1 MVICVFS
8 TSSAILN
15 RLVHDGIRAAFREI
29 NLAGGVR
36 GQNLSFISLDD
47 GYNPTRSLQNTLA
60 LLQNYSL
67 VGILSPSGS
76 CVAIS
81 ARVELIA
88 SHPDRLPD
96 LARSNSMSTWLPVA
110 KNYSMPVYFMNSGNS
125 IFRTPFDRSIVH
137 LQVGNNDEVMAH
149 IHYALKV
156 LLHRR
161 IAIVYQ
167 DDLFGGG
174 CFGNAVAALNHVG
187 LAPWAVGKYPSNAQ
201 NVTAVIEALLPVG
214 TKPPQS
220 VVMCGLARQ
229 ASLTISGFRAR
240 SPAPTAFFLI
250 SGATIQEMQAYL
262 GPTGNFAN
270 IYFTSSA
277 PNPHDTSNPLILRV
291 RQALAAY
298 NASLT
303 MPLHGHVLGY
313 TAGRLLHQ
321 ALQRI
326 DMSVP
331 ITPTALNDIFMATSM
346 FNVDGL
352 QIGPYLD
359 HGTTA
364 CSQGLRTVWM
374 AQLTATSWIG
384 LPRGTFSWT
393 GCLADP
399 SSLSLPILWGTLLSQ
414 QDMVEHAF
422 QQGVRAAFQ
431 SGVRGTDV
439 QLVTID
445 AATDSAWV
453 GGDQLTGLVG
463 VTRALVSEPAL
474 ALSKLVDALG
484 GRPVVGVLSGDAAF
498 YSNDSHRALLPQRAP
513 YMTELYAVLQTVLDM
528 GLARVGVLCYADMAA
543 TRACDDAVMAL
554 DDMKMRPAFVASV
567 RASDLAWSTMS
578 QLLASVPQFDDEAF
592 NLPAQAIVFVGRD
605 ADVLRYLLEVSARH
619 GFAHVVWA
627 VASYMDA
634 SIADPRL
641 IRSNVIPPRLA
652 HYRGFYIALDAA
664 GVVTNST
671 NAAVNTAAVQG
682 FLTGSMIILTSNNL
696 ASPYSGP
703 DFIRSIYFTTRI
715 TAHEVEIGPF
725 TDPSECEESRM
736 CQTCRHGQSTVFV
749 TTFNSS
755 TVSHRFPGC
764 GPTPSA
770 QSRSWPST
778 CSIRSRYDV
787 ELIRGIDRGMRVS
800 AVGTVVSLGVLFVAI
815 AVVLASA
822 HMTLWNRPRQIMV
835 DRSTVILVRPSM
847 SNYIALLS
855 VVMDA
860 VELSSL
866 FLPWQIPW
874 ISSLFGGATGL
885 YQSTGAQIASIIA
898 ALVWIAFAVTF
909 LRRSLLHWF
918 QRHAPLLLVLG
929 ANLLPLIGNIGLL
942 PVVSGL
948 SAPFRISCTT
958 NACYV
963 TGDCSGSAWTLAH
976 WGKIAAAG
984 FSLLVYLPLN
994 IYFSSLWQKLQEDL
1008 DVFVRTWLNVGQN
1021 VVKVLLCLLAALLP
1035 RFIFPVLVFNLVAT
1049 VLLIAMVARGNP
1061 TRIPWYPIMKL
1072 CSLAAALGTAVIA
1085 LVTHVLN
1092 VTDPLIPTAALAI
1105 QWIATL
1111 SAGAIA
1117 FRRRFARIF
1126 LPTPRRRDKIS
1137 MLAKLFRA
1145 GRRSQSSSAPQHMS
1159 ESGEH
1164 CPSAL
1169 PKIWKRTVTQWLV
1182 DLESRRLLT
1191 AADLTWLLLDLDLPA
1206 ASFVH
1211 GIAVTAQGDPDKFT
1225 DLLLHQPML
1234 HLVRSRMLARDLVP
1248 GRTGTSH
1255 RRASRGHEVSATE
1268 KGDPAAVVT
1277 STAVLPA
1284 GVPTVLVS
1292 AAMAMNAGIREESE
1306 APLPALDAGSV
1317 PRPEGTAGGV
1327 PLRVGNVAML
1337 EGSKLVGNL
1346 SALTAAVPSENA
1358 TRDGGAMSDLG
1369 SVTVAP
1375 ATTVAAESRMGSL
1388 LPTASDRKL
1397 GPDSSPSTSSSR
1409 EHRSE
1414 SVGADQ
1420 FDASMPPV
1428 LAEADASPPSDA
1440 HPTDAAAP
1448 TDMSLALPVL
1458 SPEPGSA
1465 RLSTES
1471 IDASC
1476 NAEPTLRTGLRHAS
1490 RSMPMLFHSNDA
1502 LSGHTTA
1509 AADCA
1514 ASADVQH
1521 AATLPP
1527 QTIVRAES
1535 APDSP
1540 SSSDQSLDPATATR
1554 AAPQNPSVDAQ
1565 TLQLMR
1571 QAATEVVARTTV
1583 PRVAGSPLA
1592 VPVHDSLTVGG
1603 SASSPGAPRV
1613 PGTALPL
1620 ATIRNRSRSM
1630 AKSITL
1636 TDVPQTPPSLPRS
1649 VAESPGRGTPSRPS
1663 RSPSVFSSI
1672 AAVVIPTQESG
1683 KGIGRRSSGGSGP
1696 VRSGSTS
1703 RARPGSDRE
1712 IDAPPPA
1719 GTEETAP
1726 EPHGPRARSISAFA
1740 PPRPAAEL
1748 AKLAMRVRSKSS
1760 AVSRSQAALAESKA
1774 AAAVGI
1780 RAVRPRKLSGSMP
1793 LAQNRKSGGP
1803 PPPPG
1808 KDAAAKSTSAM
1819 PMPVSD
1825 SPEAS
1830 STPASGRSRGV
1841 SRASLGVADARER
1854 TPAPSI
1860 PNVVLT
1866 DMDSNPDVSTE
1877 PVVTVSAP
1885 RRTVAWSDAPPQ
1897 AAGPKIRITVGGD
1910 DVEDD
1915 ERDDEFGGMHGRDRE
1930 VTVDDEDEDDWQ
1942 VQPQRDRYYDPEE
1955 DDEVPTAPLRVPLK
1969 GSMGALATG
1978 GPPLPLARIVSRSRT
1993 ALTDS
1998 GGAGPADLLASA
2010 RNLFLGASNSG
2021 SGGVAAASGDD
2032 AANGDYLNYLLTRKF
2047 SSANFIMRMESK
2059 DVVWDTGAPQA
2070 KFVGPF
2076 LLGSVIGKGAYGKV
2090 KDGLCSETLQP
2101 VAIKIVAHKRLR
2113 KITNGV
2119 ESVTREIATLKRLRG
2134 HPNVVRLLEVYA
2146 KAEDPDGNVDWMPW
2160 SEHLE
2165 QAGEY
2170 KTLKRYLIFEYCH
2183 GNVQGL
2189 LDSAPGGKLP
2199 LHQVQDYTKQLIEGL
2214 TYLCAR
2220 HVIHRDIKPANLL
2233 LTVDGLLKVSDFGVA
2248 EVLSPYDGFDA
2259 CQNFA
2264 GTHHYMSPEVAAGDL
2279 HPSGEKVDVWAA
2291 GVTVYNMA
2299 FGRFPFDDQ
2308 GGKADDYGPAAQVM
2322 GLYERIQAAKLT
2334 FPEET
2339 HDELVRL
2346 LEGMLEKDPAPR
2358 WTLAQI
2364 RRAPFLTMVPTDLAT
2379 DDYVPLP
2386 TLTADAAVVHAAAT
2400 LGRQRGLLSPS
2411 RPTTPS
2417 SMGTT
2422 SSRPGSSLARP
2433 STDDDDSEAD
2443 RTRVPYS
2450 LFPVLEPL
2458 FPDLADL
2465 TPLPG
2470 RNASAVQLDVPMA
2483 GSRASSAN
2491 ASSAAS
2497 SARGSYAEGLASA
2510 ETVVGVIKD
2519 RDVGGGSGVMASVTA
2534 RIGFRL
2540 GFFGR

>member
-1 MVICVFS
+1 MNGFI
-8 TSSAILN
+8 
-15 RLVHDGIRAAFREI
+15 HDGIRAAFREI
-29 NLAGGVR
+29 NVAGGVR
-36 GQNLSFISLDD
+36 GQNLTFITLDD
-47 GYNPTRSLQNTLA
+47 GYNATRSLQNTLT
-60 LLQNYSL
+60 LLRNYSL
-67 VGILSPSGS
+67 VGILSPSG
-76 CVAIS
+76 
-81 ARVELIA
+81 
-88 SHPDRLPD
+88 
-96 LARSNSMSTWLPVA
+96 SNSMSTWLPVA

-137 LQVGNNDEVMAH
+137 LQGGNNDEVMAH
-149 IHYALKV
+149 LYYALKM

-201 NVTAVIEALLPVG
+201 NVTEVLDALLPVG

-240 SPAPTAFFLI
+240 SSASTAFFLI
-250 SGATIQEMQAYL
+250 SAATIHEMQANL

-277 PNPHDTSNPLILRV
+277 PNPHDTSNPLMV
-291 RQALAAY
+291 RQALVAY
-298 NASLT
+298 NESLT
-303 MPLHGHVLGY
+303 LPLHGHVLGY

-326 DMSVP
+326 DMSMP
-331 ITPTALNDIFMATSM
+331 ITATALNDIFMSTSM

-352 QIGPYLD
+352 QIGPYSD
-359 HGTTA
+359 SGATA
-364 CSQGLRTVWM
+364 CNQGLRTVWM

-414 QDMVEHAF
+414 QDMVELAF

-439 QLVTID
+439 QLLAVD
-445 AATDSAWV
+445 AAADPAWADE
-453 GGDQLTGLVG
+453 DQLTGLVG
-463 VTRALVSEPAL
+463 VTRAMILEPT
-474 ALSKLVDALG
+474 LSLPKLVDALG
-484 GRPVVGVLSGDAAF
+484 GRPVVGVLSGDTAF
-498 YSNDSHRALLPQRAP
+498 YSNDSHRALLPQRAS
-513 YMTELYAVLQTVLDM
+513 YLTEFYAVLQTVLDM
-528 GLARVGVLCYADMAA
+528 GLARIGVLCYADLAA
-543 TRACDDAVMAL
+543 TRACGDAVTAL
-554 DDMKMRPAFVASV
+554 ADMKMRPAFVASIL
-567 RASDLAWSTMS
+567 ASDLAWPTMA
-578 QLLASVPQFDDEAF
+578 QLLALTPHFDDESA
-592 NLPAQAIVFVGRD
+592 NMPAQVVVFVGRD
-605 ADVLRYLLEVSARH
+605 GDVLQYLLDVSGRH

-634 SIADPRL
+634 SITDPRL
-641 IRSNVIPPRLA
+641 IRSSVVPPRSA
-652 HYRGFYIALDAA
+652 QYRGFYIALDAA
-664 GVVTNST
+664 GVVTNSSS
-671 NAAVNTAAVQG
+671 AAVNAAAVQG

-696 ASPYSGP
+696 ASPYSGT

-725 TDPSECEESRM
+725 TDASDCEESRA

-749 TTFNSS
+749 IVFNSS

-764 GPTPSA
+764 GPTLSA
-770 QSRSWPST
+770 QSRTWPST
-778 CSIRSRYDV
+778 CSIRSRYGV
-787 ELIRGIDRGMRVS
+787 ELIRGIDRGVRAN
-800 AVGTVVSLGVLFVAI
+800 AVGTVVSLGVLLVAMI
-815 AVVLASA
+815 VVLASA
-822 HMTLWNRPRQIMV
+822 HLALWNRSRKIIV
-835 DRSTVILVRPSM
+835 DRSTIILVRPSM
-847 SNYIALLS
+847 ANYIALLS

-874 ISSLFGGATGL
+874 VSTLYGGAMGL

-898 ALVWIAFAVTF
+898 ALIWIAFAVIF

-918 QRHAPLLLVLG
+918 QRQAPLLLVFG
-929 ANLLPLIGNIGLL
+929 AHLLPLIGNIGLL

-958 NACYV
+958 NECYV
-963 TGDCSGSAWTLAH
+963 TGDCIESAWTLVH
-976 WGKIAAAG
+976 WVKIVVAG
-984 FSLLVYLPLN
+984 FCLLVYLPLN

-1021 VVKVLLCLLAALLP
+1021 AVKVLLCLLAALLP
-1035 RFIFPVLVFNLVAT
+1035 RFIFPVLVLNLVAT
-1049 VLLIAMVARGNP
+1049 LLLIAMVARGNP

-1085 LVTHVLN
+1085 LVTYVLN
-1092 VTDPLIPTAALAI
+1092 VSDPIIPTAVLAI

-1137 MLAKLFRA
+1137 MLAKLFRV
-1145 GRRSQSSSAPQHMS
+1145 GRRSSTPQNMS

-1164 CPSAL
+1164 VGSAL
-1169 PKIWKRTVTQWLV
+1169 PKAWKRTVTQWLV
-1182 DLESRRLLT
+1182 DLESRKLLT

-1206 ASFVH
+1206 GSFVH
-1211 GIAVTAQGDPDKFT
+1211 GVAVAAQGDPEKFA

-1234 HLVRSRMLARDLVP
+1234 NLVRSCMVVRDMMP
-1248 GRTGTSH
+1248 GRTGTFH
-1255 RRASRGHEVSATE
+1255 RRASRSHEASASE
-1268 KGDPAAVVT
+1268 KGDAAAVVT
-1277 STAVLPA
+1277 STAVMPSN
-1284 GVPTVLVS
+1284 VLAVMVS
-1292 AAMAMNAGIREESE
+1292 AAMAMHAGIREESE
-1306 APLPALDAGSV
+1306 APLPALDMRTA
-1317 PRPEGTAGGV
+1317 PRPE
-1327 PLRVGNVAML
+1327 
-1337 EGSKLVGNL
+1337 E
-1346 SALTAAVPSENA
+1346 SAALQGPMSSTFDPVSTGAAPSDLASTISDAHRTPHSPPYSASTTAAPAEDA
-1358 TRDGGAMSDLG
+1358 TRDGGAMSELG
-1369 SVTVAP
+1369 SVTVAA

-1388 LPTASDRKL
+1388 LPAASDRKL
-1397 GPDSSPSTSSSR
+1397 GPDSTLTPSFSDSR
-1409 EHRSE
+1409 EHGSE
-1414 SVGADQ
+1414 SVAAGHL
-1420 FDASMPPV
+1420 DASMPGGPV
-1428 LAEADASPPSDA
+1428 GLDASPPSDT
-1440 HPTDAAAP
+1440 HPSDTAAP
-1448 TDMSLALPVL
+1448 HHLSLTLPLL
-1458 SPEPGSA
+1458 SPEPESA

-1471 IDASC
+1471 IDAGG

-1490 RSMPMLFHSNDA
+1490 RSMPVLFHSNDA

-1514 ASADVQH
+1514 ASTDVPH

-1535 APDSP
+1535 APDSA
-1540 SSSDQSLDPATATR
+1540 SSSDHSLDPAAATR
-1554 AAPQNPSVDAQ
+1554 AASQPPSVDAQ
-1565 TLQLMR
+1565 TLHLMR

-1583 PRVAGSPLA
+1583 PRAAGSPLA

-1603 SASSPGAPRV
+1603 SASAPGAPRV
-1613 PGTALPL
+1613 LGTALPL

-1672 AAVVIPTQESG
+1672 AAVVIATQESS
-1683 KGIGRRSSGGSGP
+1683 KGVGRRSSGGSGP
-1696 VRSGSTS
+1696 VRSASTS
-1703 RARPGSDRE
+1703 RARPGSDRDIE
-1712 IDAPPPA
+1712 TVAPGSETDDARQ
-1719 GTEETAP
+1719 

-1748 AKLAMRVRSKSS
+1748 AKLAMRVRSKST

-1793 LAQNRKSGGP
+1793 LAQNRKSGGS

-1819 PMPVSD
+1819 PMSVAD

-1841 SRASLGVADARER
+1841 SRASLGIVDSRER

-1866 DMDSNPDVSTE
+1866 DMDSNPDVTTE

-1885 RRTVAWSDAPPQ
+1885 RRTVAWSDAVPQ
-1897 AAGPKIRITVGGD
+1897 GVGPKIRITVGGD
-1910 DVEDD
+1910 DDEND
-1915 ERDDEFGGMHGRDRE
+1915 ERDDEFGGTHGHDRE
-1930 VTVDDEDEDDWQ
+1930 VTVDDEDDWQ

-1955 DDEVPTAPLRVPLK
+1955 DDEVPSVPLRVPLK

-2170 KTLKRYLIFEYCH
+2170 KTLKRYLVFEYCH

-2214 TYLCAR
+2214 AYLCAR

-2308 GGKADDYGPAAQVM
+2308 GGKGDDYGPAAQVM
-2322 GLYERIQAAKLT
+2322 GLYERIQAAQLT

-2339 HDELVRL
+2339 HEELAKL
-2346 LEGMLEKDPAPR
+2346 LMGMLKKDPAPR

-2364 RRAPFLTMVPTDLAT
+2364 RRAEFLTMVPTDLAT

-2417 SMGTT
+2417 SMGMT
-2422 SSRPGSSLARP
+2422 SSRPGSPLARP

-2470 RNASAVQLDVPMA
+2470 RNASTTQLDVPMA
-2483 GSRASSAN
+2483 GSSRASSVN

-2510 ETVVGVIKD
+2510 EAVVGVIKD